1 MKGIKTMDSLVI
13 RTATAKDTEA
23 LVTLAKNEW
32 AAIYDG
38 FRPQLGEEL
47 FSLIYPDPPAQKEAQ
62 IRENV
67 ESGQCFVTEIDGE
80 IAGFIYYAYDEKSKI
95 GTIGNNAV
103 SGAFRGR
110 GIGPRQ
116 YEFIFELLRKRG
128 ALAVRVTTG
137 ADDAHAPARRAYEKA
152 GFTNSL
158 SSVTYYKK
166 L

>member
-1 MKGIKTMDSLVI
+1 MKNLTI
-13 RTATAKDTEA
+13 RPANASDTEV
-23 LVTLAKNEW
+23 LVSIAKNEW
-32 AAIYDG
+32 SAIYDG

-47 FSLIYPDPPAQKEAQ
+47 FSLVYPDPMAQKEAQ

-67 ESGQCFVTEIDGE
+67 ASGNCFVSELEGK
-80 IAGFIYYAYDEKSKI
+80 IAGFIYYAYDENTRI

-103 SGAFRGR
+103 SSLFRGR

-116 YEFIFELLRKRG
+116 YEFIFDLLRKKG
-128 ALAVRVTTG
+128 AAAVRVTTG
-137 ADDAHAPARRAYEKA
+137 ADEAHAPARRAYEKA
-152 GFTNSL
+152 GFDRSL